1 MYGKTLV
8 FDAFFNGPDLTD
20 DRVGGWLIRGH
31 DSEDV
36 YQEYVVA
43 QHPCPVPAYPDR
55 WIDWI
60 RAPIEKGSPL
70 LSDEQFP
77 CTENVK

>member
-8 FDAFFNGPDLTD
+8 FDAFFNGPEIADN
-20 DRVGGWLIRGH
+20 RIGGWLIRGH
-31 DSEDV
+31 DSNNV

-43 QHPCPVPAYPDR
+43 QHPCPISAYPKG

-60 RAPIEKGSPL
+60 RVPIEKGTPL
-70 LSDEQFP
+70 LMDGQ
-77 CTENVK
+77 